1 MRARPDSS
9 FRSVVRVY
17 PPGHLTPRHEHGWP
31 QLLYASSGVMAVETP
46 QGSWIVPPQRAIW
59 LPAGTWHVARML
71 TEVNLASLYLRQT
84 DDSSLTCEVV
94 EITPLL
100 RELLVSAID
109 IDFSGA
115 LTRRESLLAALIAE
129 ELAAAKRGGSPIPMP
144 EDGRLLLFCK
154 HVLDDPSLH
163 VSLERHASAVGLTPK
178 TVARHFQRELG
189 MTFRE
194 WRQLVQSSYAVA
206 HLAQGDP
213 VKVIASRLGYSPSAF
228 SVMMRRAL
236 NRTPASFGG
245 KRTAPRRK
253 AVDAP
258 GHAPA
263 RN

>member
-1 MRARPDSS
+1 
-9 FRSVVRVY
+9 
-17 PPGHLTPRHEHGWP
+17 
-31 QLLYASSGVMAVETP
+31 
-46 QGSWIVPPQRAIW
+46 
-59 LPAGTWHVARML
+59 
-71 TEVNLASLYLRQT
+71 
-84 DDSSLTCEVV
+84 
-94 EITPLL
+94 
-100 RELLVSAID
+100 
-109 IDFSGA
+109 
-115 LTRRESLLAALIAE
+115 
-129 ELAAAKRGGSPIPMP
+129 
-144 EDGRLLLFCK
+144 
-154 HVLDDPSLH
+154 
-163 VSLERHASAVGLTPK
+163 
-178 TVARHFQRELG
+178 